1 MISLLLVD
9 DQTLVR
15 QALASLLSLEDDLKV
30 LGQADSNR
38 AALQLLHALQNSGQ
52 AVDVALVDIEMGSDS
67 GLDLTREIKQAFP
80 DTKVLIVTT
89 FGRPG
94 YLSRALS
101 AGASGFIVKDT
112 PAEQLV
118 SIIRNIYAG
127 AKHIDPK
134 LAADALAQGPN
145 PLTPREIETLS
156 CALTGAS
163 IDQIAAT
170 VFLAPGTVRNIIS
183 GAMTKLGA
191 KSRIE
196 AAQTASAA
204 GWL

>member
-1 MISLLLVD
+1 M
-9 DQTLVR
+9 
-15 QALASLLSLEDDLKV
+15 
-30 LGQADSNR
+30 
-38 AALQLLHALQNSGQ
+38 
-52 AVDVALVDIEMGSDS
+52 ALVDIEMGSDS

-89 FGRPG
+89 FGHPG
-94 YLSRALS
+94 YLSRALA

-112 PAEQLV
+112 PADQLV

-163 IDQIAAT
+163 IEQIAAT

>member
-1 MISLLLVD
+1 MISLMLVD

-30 LGQADSNR
+30 SGQADNNQ
-38 AALQLLHALQNSGQ
+38 AALQQLRALQNSGQ

-94 YLSRALS
+94 YLSRALA

-112 PAEQLV
+112 P
-118 SIIRNIYAG
+118 R
-127 AKHIDPK
+127 
-134 LAADALAQGPN
+134 
-145 PLTPREIETLS
+145 
-156 CALTGAS
+156 
-163 IDQIAAT
+163 
-170 VFLAPGTVRNIIS
+170 IS
-183 GAMTKLGA
+183 
-191 KSRIE
+191 
-196 AAQTASAA
+196 
-204 GWL
+204 W